1 MKKNCKPGNF
11 GLRMA
16 MGGGMAPPRQD
27 RTYDTNDPVQ
37 TAYNNHAA
45 AMARVPTT
53 PWMSTTGPSNMG
65 GLSRPAVE
73 PSQNTYSTHVN
84 RPAAGGFS
92 RPAVEPGGYT
102 NPDLRGDTRPP
113 SERGPMQPA
122 PSGGDFRPGE
132 NPRSPG
138 VAPPN
143 LNAPTPAPQQVSNA
157 VERQAGEGQS
167 ALEQRLNSRM
177 AAGTLTV
184 RGADMLKGMEEARR
198 NDLTNRYG
206 FDTQSATA
214 RMNDATNRYNIDSR
228 ANESYNNNLTQR
240 YGYDIGSADNR
251 YNTDAQIQNNIRDN
265 DTRLTGFYIQSG
277 DNRYNTDAQT
287 LSNIRNNQTQ
297 LQGYQTQADS
307 NRYNTDAHTNIAM
320 MNDMTQRY
328 GMDNQVNMNADNN
341 WTSRYNSDVNA
352 MSRGGFGLRLRDG
365 GQIHAVNGFQHGG
378 FAERSADIPWLSP
391 VTRMSYQA
399 QMANADADLA
409 LKNEQLRQAQ
419 SNYMSPE
426 MRQAHADAA
435 ERIRQGVQ
443 QHQDAQTYR
452 QQQIEDENRRI
463 ASEDRATRQGR
474 ERAAYNQSIG
484 GFGSRSVA
492 GPIQTSIPTGGGADS
507 AGLRGGYAR
516 AADYGV
522 APGYSQADV
531 RAQQLQDYNMQ
542 MGRDEFGLKSQNLQ
556 NQYELAKASDARAQQ
571 LQDYNMQMGRDD
583 RSAAAAQLSRN
594 NTLQDADRQI
604 AAQQLVRNN
613 GIQDTQLT
621 NANAD
626 RLRAHGI
633 EDAAIARGNRLQDE
647 DRAHANADRAM
658 RNQNLVEDRA
668 RNQRFQDEDRSYAQT
683 DRFRQQ
689 QLQDQA
695 IARNNHMQD
704 QLAGNVADDRSRFY
718 ARQGARDQASAQNQ
732 AVYQDLLKR
741 MAPNQQPG
749 GLPAFQM
756 RNGGE
761 IHAAKGGLWG
771 AIKGAVGMGESDDDF
786 ARRKAA
792 ERAEAEAR
800 QQQQN
805 NMPDVRRGLDGQGG
819 NSVDNRMRA
828 AGAKNGGTLQTGHG
842 GVVPG
847 TGKGDKIP
855 AEYEPGEFVVSNDML
870 AADPSLLPRLRELR
884 QSVLAKKGMTPEQAD
899 AQAIHMDSEGP
910 GDERG
915 AKDERESKAVKRGF
929 GLRAQSGG
937 DLFGPDFFGTDEE
950 NARLIAAAKAEKA
963 AKDAE
968 SNQVR
973 VDEYGNPVVGL
984 EKWLGRTSGTRVVAP
999 ASDSAPPDAQDLGAR
1014 DRQRIAQHKAASQ
1027 SPSNAAT
1034 QEEMRTA
1041 FDSRETPTK
1050 PASKD
1055 APAVLQGATGKDVG
1069 FGITRFNVPGQS
1081 PLFTNMTDEAG
1092 MRSNEA
1098 LISRKPQSD
1107 TDRIAGDN
1115 LANRFAQRQGAEDRM
1130 AQRQAELQAEY
1141 QQGQVDNRAIASSER
1156 QREFLNEQR
1165 NLERNIPNKEEAP
1178 GVNARIAALKA
1189 ARLGEGANFGAR
1201 ENALALDQARSAAT
1215 IGVHAGD
1222 NASRERIADK
1232 ELAAKAP
1239 GYALDRELTQE
1250 KISHERELNAAQ
1262 KGYAGAIAAG
1272 NKNAADMYREQI
1284 VALSNKLSDSKFSA
1298 IPGRVVPDPM
1308 GGEPHVIPP
1317 TIWDSHSGQIVQQKG
1332 GANQVARSI
1341 SPGEVV
1347 NGFRFKGGNTKD
1359 RNNWEKV

>member
-1 MKKNCKPGNF
+1 MDNNCKPSKR

-16 MGGGMAPPRQD
+16 MGGAFTQD
-27 RTYDTNDPVQ
+27 T
-37 TAYNNHAA
+37 
-45 AMARVPTT
+45 
-53 PWMSTTGPSNMG
+53 
-65 GLSRPAVE
+65 
-73 PSQNTYSTHVN
+73 
-84 RPAAGGFS
+84 
-92 RPAVEPGGYT
+92 
-102 NPDLRGDTRPP
+102 
-113 SERGPMQPA
+113 
-122 PSGGDFRPGE
+122 
-132 NPRSPG
+132 SP
-138 VAPPN
+138 
-143 LNAPTPAPQQVSNA
+143 
-157 VERQAGEGQS
+157 S
-167 ALEQRLNSRM
+167 ALEQRLNARL

-184 RGADMLKGMEEARR
+184 RGAGMLSDIENQRR
-198 NDLTNRYG
+198 NDATQRLGIGTQADTSRYG
-206 FDTQSATA
+206 IDAQSATA
-214 RMNDATNRYNIDSR
+214 RMNDATQRYGVDTNAVTSRYGIDTQAGTARMNDATQRHGIGTQADTARYGFDTSAATARMNDATQRYGISTQADTARMNDATNRFGMNLN
-228 ANESYNNNLTQR
+228 ANTQR
-240 YGYDIGSADNR
+240 YGYD
-251 YNTDAQIQNNIRDN
+251 
-265 DTRLTGFYIQSG
+265 SG
-277 DNRYNTDAQT
+277 RASSMY
-287 LSNIRNNQTQ
+287 
-297 LQGYQTQADS
+297 GADS
-307 NRYNTDAHTNIAM
+307 NLLS
-320 MNDMTQRY
+320 
-328 GMDNQVNMNADNN
+328 NM
-341 WTSRYNSDVNA
+341 WR
-352 MSRGGFGLRLRDG
+352 MKEGGEIQPTRLG
-365 GQIHAVNGFQHGG
+365 
-378 FAERSADIPWLSP
+378 
-391 VTRMSYQA
+391 
-399 QMANADADLA
+399 
-409 LKNEQLRQAQ
+409 
-419 SNYMSPE
+419 
-426 MRQAHADAA
+426 
-435 ERIRQGVQ
+435 
-443 QHQDAQTYR
+443 
-452 QQQIEDENRRI
+452 
-463 ASEDRATRQGR
+463 
-474 ERAAYNQSIG
+474 
-484 GFGSRSVA
+484 
-492 GPIQTSIPTGGGADS
+492 
-507 AGLRGGYAR
+507 
-516 AADYGV
+516 
-522 APGYSQADV
+522 
-531 RAQQLQDYNMQ
+531 
-542 MGRDEFGLKSQNLQ
+542 
-556 NQYELAKASDARAQQ
+556 
-571 LQDYNMQMGRDD
+571 
-583 RSAAAAQLSRN
+583 
-594 NTLQDADRQI
+594 
-604 AAQQLVRNN
+604 
-613 GIQDTQLT
+613 
-621 NANAD
+621 
-626 RLRAHGI
+626 
-633 EDAAIARGNRLQDE
+633 
-647 DRAHANADRAM
+647 
-658 RNQNLVEDRA
+658 
-668 RNQRFQDEDRSYAQT
+668 
-683 DRFRQQ
+683 
-689 QLQDQA
+689 
-695 IARNNHMQD
+695 
-704 QLAGNVADDRSRFY
+704 
-718 ARQGARDQASAQNQ
+718 
-732 AVYQDLLKR
+732 
-741 MAPNQQPG
+741 
-749 GLPAFQM
+749 M

-761 IHAAKGGLWG
+761 IHAANGFMPGGYAERG
-771 AIKGAVGMGESDDDF
+771 GSIKWLSPYDGIKAQASLADMDLKQDALRAQTEALRAQTERADRGPTQDQVNATRLADDQARQRF
-786 ARRKAA
+786 AWEREDRGLRNKIAHTMFDTKLRNDTQDRAFSAQQYQDSRLDAQNARAA
-792 ERAEAEAR
+792 EMSQYGMAQDAAGRAAIAENNRR
-800 QQQQN
+800 QDAIAAAHTN
-805 NMPDVRRGLDGQGG
+805 VGVGG
-819 NSVDNRMRA
+819 NDPYEAQDRARLNERRNMYDKALRGHFNAGGFGAMRSGLASA
-828 AGAKNGGTLQTGHG
+828 APLNSAVPRFGLRNGGQLRADAALQDGSTYVDAFG

-847 TGKGDKIP
+847 KGKGDKFR
-855 AEYEPGEFVVSNDML
+855 AKYERGEFVVSNDML
-870 AADPSLLPRLRELR
+870 DAEPELGDHLRGLR
-884 QSVLAKKGMTPEQAD
+884 AKVLAAKGMTPEEAD
-899 AQAIHMDSEGP
+899 AKAIHMDSEGP